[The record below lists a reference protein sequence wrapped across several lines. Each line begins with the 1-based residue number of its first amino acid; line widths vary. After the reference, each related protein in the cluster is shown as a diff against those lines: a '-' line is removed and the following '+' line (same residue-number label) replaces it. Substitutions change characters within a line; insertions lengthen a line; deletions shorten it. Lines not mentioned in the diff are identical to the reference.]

1 MTVYEFDIT
10 YRVVV
15 GDESEEFDF
24 AVEAVE
30 ALSEHGIQCDE
41 QTLVEMEADTSAEFV
56 AADGETVVV
65 EKVFGEDDGE
75 S

>member
-1 MTVYEFDIT
+1 MTVYEFDVA

-15 GDESEEFDF
+15 GDESDEFDF

-30 ALSEHGIQCDE
+30 VLGEHGVRCDE
-41 QTLVEMEADTSAEFV
+41 QTLVEMEADTSREFV

-65 EKVFGEDDGE
+65 EKVFDEDAGEA
-75 S
+75 